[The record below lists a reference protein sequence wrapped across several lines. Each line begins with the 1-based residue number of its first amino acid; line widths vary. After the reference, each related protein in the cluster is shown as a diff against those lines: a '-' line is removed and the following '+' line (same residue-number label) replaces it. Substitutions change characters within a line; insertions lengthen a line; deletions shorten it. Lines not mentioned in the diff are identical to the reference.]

1 MWHGYW
7 TNRLLAMR
15 REGIAV
21 ESRPLRYRTNDVVRA
36 DGSVETSYV
45 PQEKGIDL
53 RLGLDVV
60 RLARVNQLD
69 VAVIFSQD
77 QDLAEVV
84 KDVREIARDSGRW
97 IKVVSAYPVGPEA
110 TAKRGIDRTDWYPIN
125 QDLYNACLDTRDY
138 RQKSSDN
145 ATPKRHERTL
155 RRCSRPLAP
164 CRSARSLCTCIAA
177 AVPVGVPFVRLRH
190 PRNGIPDEPA
200 QQRFAAAPLK
210 GVPDSELGT
219 APEVER
225 CEIAGMVLAGAAAGR
240 RRCSWSCSAIWTG
253 P

>member
-1 MWHGYW
+1 MVDEPPVKRAISFFDGQNLYRHAKDAFGHHHPNYHPIKLFDAICLDKGWENCGVRFYTGTPIAQRQEMWHGYW

-84 KDVREIARDSGRW
+84 KDVREIARDSRRW

-138 RQKSSDN
+138 R
-145 ATPKRHERTL
+145 PKKFRQ
-155 RRCSRPLAP
+155 
-164 CRSARSLCTCIAA
+164 
-177 AVPVGVPFVRLRH
+177 
-190 PRNGIPDEPA
+190 RN
-200 QQRFAAAPLK
+200 
-210 GVPDSELGT
+210 
-219 APEVER
+219 PE
-225 CEIAGMVLAGAAAGR
+225 A
-240 RRCSWSCSAIWTG
+240 S
-253 P
+253 